1 MTYKIGALRNEL
13 KDSVTQVEDY
23 RLSEKKYEK
32 KIKEKDKDIYDI
44 KKDLVKATEDHVADS
59 KEISELKCKV
69 NQEKKEKNK
78 LQKKEVKNLINNN
91 SFKKNEV
98 NSQTESFQCNICVL
112 NFTAQE
118 HLNAHIGTCHKRT
131 TPACTQTTSL
141 PLVANCQQTD
151 EHESFTTYK
160 CFYCDIQI
168 DSEVFLSKHIGTCV
182 GWPIVIILLQEKV

>member
-1 MTYKIGALRNEL
+1 MDPVKTCSSVLESIRKTNLNFVFSESPFGVNISIKKSLRKHKRQDGDVLNNLVDFGDDIEVFKELNVKLKKDSLVKDNKIQDLTYKIGALRNEL

-78 LQKKEVKNLINNN
+78 LQKERI
-91 SFKKNEV
+91 
-98 NSQTESFQCNICVL
+98 
-112 NFTAQE
+112 
-118 HLNAHIGTCHKRT
+118 
-131 TPACTQTTSL
+131 
-141 PLVANCQQTD
+141 
-151 EHESFTTYK
+151 
-160 CFYCDIQI
+160 
-168 DSEVFLSKHIGTCV
+168 
-182 GWPIVIILLQEKV
+182 

>member
-1 MTYKIGALRNEL
+1 MLNNLVDFGDDIEVFKELNVKLKKDSLDKDKQIQDLTFKIGALRNEL

-69 NQEKKEKNK
+69 NQEKKEKIK

-131 TPACTQTTSL
+131 TPACTQT
-141 PLVANCQQTD
+141 D
-151 EHESFTTYK
+151 DFFT
-160 CFYCDIQI
+160 I
-168 DSEVFLSKHIGTCV
+168 SS
-182 GWPIVIILLQEKV
+182 